1 MRTCN
6 VLSIAC
12 AAALV
17 QGTASFAGGIS
28 AGPATA
34 APQYAFQ
41 KAHHDRRRRDGSS
54 LNMSWNHASNLFPH
68 REKPFDDSL
77 VYNNNNR
84 HSASDWL
91 HNVFTL
97 PRSSVLRDI
106 RNPVV
111 TIAVWGALVSV
122 FQRIMAQSTSKV
134 LTKFASDIC
143 IGSAPHSFLVSS
155 LGLLLVFRTNSA
167 YQRFNVSP
175 RKEISCTL

>member
-1 MRTCN
+1 MRACN

-12 AAALV
+12 ASALV
-17 QGTASFAGGIS
+17 RGIASFS
-28 AGPATA
+28 AGPATTA
-34 APQYAFQ
+34 QYAFQ
-41 KAHHDRRRRDGSS
+41 KAHHEKRRQTTSS
-54 LNMSWNHASNLFPH
+54 LQMSASRGSNLFPF
-68 REKPFDDSL
+68 REKPVDSL

-106 RNPVV
+106 RNPVA
-111 TIAVWGALVSV
+111 TIAVWGALVSIL
-122 FQRIMAQSTSKV
+122 QRFMAKSASKV

-167 YQRFNVSP
+167 YQRFNVSN
-175 RKEISCTL
+175 RNEILHLYSMTA

>member
-17 QGTASFAGGIS
+17 RGTASFAGGIS
-28 AGPATA
+28 KGPATTT
-34 APQYAFQ
+34 PQYAFQ
-41 KAHHDRRRRDGSS
+41 KAYHDRRRRARSY
-54 LNMSWNHASNLFPH
+54 LQMSMNHGSNLFPFH
-68 REKPFDDSL
+68 EKPVDSL
-77 VYNNNNR
+77 GYNVNNR

-111 TIAVWGALVSV
+111 TIAVWGALVSII
-122 FQRIMAQSTSKV
+122 QRIMAQSTSKV

-175 RKEISCTL
+175 RKEMFLL